1 MCAVASRT
9 SRPDLGEDTVTARH
23 AHAVTVFDGGP
34 PVGLSAPRTDHA
46 EPCTW
51 SARPFDVTAKRKQ
64 SRADHATLV
73 LRSNRTPHAP
83 QTRRQVWPMT
93 KTRMAGAPQ
102 QKQVGRSNNLTKRT
116 NTINAPNLFRH

>member
-9 SRPDLGEDTVTARH
+9 SRPDLGEYMVTARH

-34 PVGLSAPRTDHA
+34 PVCLSAPRPDHG

-51 SARPFDVTAKRKQ
+51 SARPFDVTAKRKE
-64 SRADHATLV
+64 SRADHATLAF
-73 LRSNRTPHAP
+73 RSNRTAHAP

-102 QKQVGRSNNLTKRT
+102 RGQLCVRR
-116 NTINAPNLFRH
+116 